1 MAGRNDN
8 KRNPRIKVQQ
18 NRSELFQKSSN
29 TKTTRTEVNVHP
41 TLKKKVVETKDEK
54 PAWGIGNLFDADP
67 HIDGIQLFNPNPK
80 KTKIKNKIGYVDPSK
95 KIYDS
100 GTGTTT
106 DTASRATTNT
116 NTDIT
121 KPDPNKW
128 PNGNTKYP
136 PWADST
142 NFVDVNGEATT
153 KEAFFANSH
162 IDPNSA
168 YYAGDD
174 EAKKIIEQYGK
185 YNIQNDINASA
196 TGTET
201 DSTQSLI
208 DRGIIKETAG
218 DGYNGEDAD
227 VDMILDEIEVV
238 GSGGTNEFTADVD
251 GYLGEESGEIL
262 ESEPAEPYDF
272 FYQGNPLMDY
282 DAVTYNFEMIM
293 LTARDTES
301 AQRWILS
308 NNQSGPNAKSFD
320 LWTPKDDTI
329 TIAATGATVL
339 NINSVQIN
347 ATIGPID
354 NGKRNSG
361 ATDFHINITQ
371 PLGASFTETLVNS
384 ALQLQLPDGLKA
396 TYLLK
401 LKFRGRHPVTGR
413 PVPDIPQ
420 TARQFLI
427 EITEVDATVDSS
439 GAQYTIHAARA
450 GDKASLQNI
459 YTTDRALL
467 LENLSDCN
475 SLVKAMEEALNNNE
489 LDKLAIDKGI
499 LDEYYIHL
507 DPIAQKH
514 IGKDS
519 ILTTQELDDINFSD
533 ASDKSY
539 NEEQDT
545 GLRMFK
551 IPQGTTIDRAL
562 EFGLAH
568 SKKLQIMAK
577 GFVDTA
583 DADSTDSE
591 KIEKQAKI
599 IFKVKLDTKKTRWDI
614 IRNDWAREF
623 HYTVSLFSTIR
634 PEILKGSWDQIEHH
648 VLMKENELL
657 TGKDTKKDADPKKKL
672 LTKRYDYL
680 FTGLNDKVL
689 RFDIK
694 FNNQFFFAMH
704 SYRNVFAGL
713 EQETQTRIKD
723 QKEKLTEFRKVRLK
737 VEDKWQAYREVKR
750 DNILTEDFDPEETQ
764 EWRDFKTARA
774 ELLNAYVDGIND
786 GTFEGDPAIVE
797 NAQKYN
803 YDPRKIEETGQTI
816 NESIGTSNDA
826 TMDKDSERLWA
837 ELLDRKQIQR
847 NIDSHSKPFQVMW
860 GAQPEEFR
868 SDFDN
873 KNRTPGMGH
882 FHAVLESTL
891 ADFSADMVNMDMDI
905 RGDMYWL
912 ESERDPR
919 PYTAS
924 SYTGEN
930 YLLFRAIT
938 SAGEPDPTTG
948 IARPGDEYKEQML
961 NGVYAVTEVIS
972 RFEGG
977 QFTQNLKGVK
987 EAFISDIDKLTN
999 FAEVTPA
1006 IVGGNDSGSGE
1017 APTGINRPGYSTRP
1031 ANLSSL
1037 QSGQAYVDTQN

>member
-8 KRNPRIKVQQ
+8 PRGNNPRIKVQN

-29 TKTTRTEVNVHP
+29 TKTTRVGVSVHP
-41 TLKKKVVETKDEK
+41 TAKKKVTETKDEY
-54 PAWGIGNLFDADP
+54 PAWGQSWLDADP
-67 HIDGIQLFNPNPK
+67 HTDGIQLFNSNPSLT
-80 KTKIKNKIGYVDPSK
+80 KTKTKIGYVNPNNST
-95 KIYDS
+95 YDS

-116 NTDIT
+116 NIT

-136 PWADST
+136 EYADST
-142 NFVDVNGEATT
+142 NFVDQNGNPTT
-153 KEAFFANSH
+153 KEAYFADSH
-162 IDPNSA
+162 IDPNSSRFAGPEEAAKIEA
-168 YYAGDD
+168 YYGM
-174 EAKKIIEQYGK
+174 

-208 DRGIIKETAG
+208 DRGIIKKQDDATSD
-218 DGYNGEDAD
+218 DGYNGESSDGGTTTNTRDTNNYSAYTNDD
-227 VDMILDEIEVV
+227 VLDLGTVYLDEIEVK
-238 GSGGTNEFTADVD
+238 APD
-251 GYLGEESGEIL
+251 
-262 ESEPAEPYDF
+262 PYDF
-272 FYQGNPLMDY
+272 RYQGNPLMDY

-308 NNQSGPNAKSFD
+308 NNQSGPGAKSFD
-320 LWTPKDDTI
+320 SWTPKDDTI
-329 TIAATGATVL
+329 TIAQTGATVL

-347 ATIGPID
+347 STIGPIN

-401 LKFRGRHPVTGR
+401 LKFRGRHPITGR

-427 EITEVDATVDSS
+427 EITEVDATVDSN

-475 SLVKAMEEALNNNE
+475 SLIKAIEEALNNNE

-507 DPIAQKH
+507 DPIAEKH
-514 IGKDS
+514 LGQDS

-545 GLRMFK
+545 GLRMFD
-551 IPQGTTIDRAL
+551 IPQGTTIDRIL
-562 EFGLAH
+562 EFGLSH

-577 GFVDTA
+577 GFLDTA
-583 DADSTDSE
+583 DADSTDSN
-591 KIEKQAKI
+591 KIEKQAKF
-599 IFKVKLDTKKTRWDI
+599 IFKVKLDAKKTRWDI

-634 PEILKGSWDQIEHH
+634 PEILKGSWDQIEEH
-648 VLMKENELL
+648 VIKKQNELI
-657 TGKDTKKDADPKKKL
+657 TGKDTAKDADPKKKL
-672 LTKRYDYL
+672 LAKRYDYL

-723 QKEKLTEFRKVRLK
+723 QKDKLVEFRNVRMK

-750 DNILTEDFDPEETQ
+750 DNIRTENFDPEETQ
-764 EWRDFKTARA
+764 EWKDFKSART
-774 ELLNAYVDGIND
+774 ELLNAYADGVID
-786 GTFEGDPAIVE
+786 GTFAGDIRLTEGGYEAD
-797 NAQKYN
+797 QS
-803 YDPRKIEETGQTI
+803 KIDQAG
-816 NESIGTSNDA
+816 NVVSSSSGTSNDA

-847 NIDSHSKPFQVMW
+847 NIDKHSKPFQVMW

-873 KNRTPGMGH
+873 KNRTPGRGH

-961 NGVYAVTEVIS
+961 NGVYAVIQVTS

-987 EAFISDIDKLTN
+987 EAFISDIDELTN
-999 FAEVTPA
+999 FAEVSPP
-1006 IVGGNDSGSGE
+1006 IIGGNDSSGGV
-1017 APTGINRPGYSTRP
+1017 AQGMDQPNYPNDGPPSV
-1031 ANLSSL
+1031 
-1037 QSGQAYVDTQN
+1037 QSKKVIAGKNGDY